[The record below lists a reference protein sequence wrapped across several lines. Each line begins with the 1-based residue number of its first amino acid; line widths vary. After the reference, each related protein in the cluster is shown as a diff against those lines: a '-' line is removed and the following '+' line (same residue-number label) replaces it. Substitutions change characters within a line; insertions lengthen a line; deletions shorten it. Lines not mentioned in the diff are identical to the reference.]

1 MFPTPMMSHMAPRLD
16 LACACGQKRHES
28 HAGRSVRTGVQVTI
42 LPPLTEE
49 LAPNIE
55 RSTSLGPRVRMTLS
69 GNASLPTLH
78 GSKQKHKQSGIV
90 LNH

>member
-49 LAPNIE
+49 LAPNGG
-55 RSTSLGPRVRMTLS
+55 SSKSLGPRVRVTSSMNHSTM
-69 GNASLPTLH
+69 TLH